1 MKKHDEGY
9 ALVLVLVVMIVMSL
23 VVASVLALSLRNMQN
38 QTASI
43 QRMQDK
49 YAAQG
54 QIEKTIQDIVNA
66 AAPVAISNA
75 SDISVSDDKLTLT
88 LTLKAQSGTATVVCT
103 VELSSKAAVE
113 YDETANTYELTN
125 PTYRYLSY
133 EITYGEV
140 AE

>member
-88 LTLKAQSGTATVVCT
+88 LTLEAQSGTATVICK
-103 VELSSKAAVE
+103 VELSSKAAVV
-113 YDETANTYELTN
+113 YDENADTYVLTN

>member
-75 SDISVSDDKLTLT
+75 SVSGNTLKF
-88 LTLKAQSGTATVVCT
+88 TLKAQSGTATVICE
-103 VELSSKAAVE
+103 VELISEKDVV
-113 YDETANTYELTN
+113 YGETANTYELTN

>member
-75 SDISVSDDKLTLT
+75 SDISVSNNKLT
-88 LTLKAQSGTATVVCT
+88 LTLKATSGTATVVCT
-103 VELSSKAAVE
+103 VELSSKAAVV
-113 YDETANTYELTN
+113 YDENDDTYKLTN